1 MEFINNIIYQAIVYL
16 SPVLLATLG
25 GIFAYKANVLNISL
39 DIPTVEEGPGY
50 GGAML
55 AMVGCGLFGSVE
67 EAADALVRIA
77 HTVEPDPVIAARY
90 EERYRKFRQIYPAVK
105 NLFPLIR

>member
-39 DIPTVEEGPGY
+39 EGMMMT
-50 GGAML
+50 GAFVSVLTANLTESLPMAYLAAFVACLLLGVIFSALGVTMKGNVIVIGLGINML
-55 AMVGCGLFGSVE
+55 V
-67 EAADALVRIA
+67 
-77 HTVEPDPVIAARY
+77 
-90 EERYRKFRQIYPAVK
+90 PAVASFV
-105 NLFPLIR
+105 L